1 MQPDSIYSD
10 SLLKRN
16 FPLFLQPADRV
27 VSARRLKEVVEIF
40 SRHSAETRKSNA
52 ELADAIDY
60 SSSIIDELEKTKQE
74 LAQARDQVR
83 LAAQHALLL
92 SETIFE
98 RTHDAVIVLR
108 ENGTCVSVNQNAL
121 RMFQL
126 STDSIDQLQAWD
138 KLSSTFTAK
147 DGRPWIDR
155 VKLELSQNEVSRLEL
170 FQTIGEREQWV
181 QFSFSKFSIRD
192 QPHVLLAASNI
203 TSRKEFEKKLLRG
216 RDFLDNTLNAI
227 PDLLCVKSADLKP
240 VLLNDSYREFHEI
253 PPERHLLAQ
262 PAVNNDAEIIKHE
275 LELFEKSQDSESEES
290 HVDADGKPQTFSTRR
305 SVFSDPTTG
314 EQFLVAASRNITE
327 QKEIEDRNR
336 LLASVFEN
344 SQDAVA
350 ILNLDGSICEANPE
364 FCQTCGL
371 TNEALLNSKLTDVV
385 SWEYFELE
393 QLVEAAIVGIP
404 LPGRVSVNSR
414 ANKETGNLSDRK
426 LVYWGSLS
434 AARNENG
441 EATNLIA
448 MFSDIT
454 QIEET
459 QRRLHQQALHDN
471 LTGLPNR
478 RYFSEHIEEH
488 RGGPPD
494 RFAVC
499 FLDLD
504 DFKIVNDTLG
514 HAAGDQLLVAVAGRI
529 KGCVP
534 RDCFLARFGGDEFA
548 LLIPE
553 NDEPTR
559 IDRIANEVV
568 SALNRPFMIGE
579 NRVYIGVSIGMTLC
593 PDDATDVHQ
602 LLRNADVA
610 MYHAKDAGKNT
621 VRRFTPVLAAKIE
634 ASQTLLDDLRRA
646 VINEE
651 LMLYYQPKI
660 CLKTGTLCGCE
671 ALVRWIRRGLP
682 VSPADFIDV
691 AEKSGLIIPLGDQIL
706 EMAMRQA
713 KQWRESHV
721 FDGSV
726 AINLSPRQLAD
737 PHFIQR
743 FRDLLV
749 NTETKAEW
757 FELEITENAMVD
769 NLDVTRERMDEL
781 NEIGVKIAIDDFGTG
796 YSSLNYLKTFP
807 VATLKID
814 LSFVRDLP
822 HDLRAV
828 AIAKTVLS
836 LGHGLGLSVVAEGV
850 ETVEQRNFL
859 RDAGCDIMQ
868 GYLIN
873 KPLPVPEFTAWAI
886 ERKQKSRKLNALN
899 SASIDS

>member
-1 MQPDSIYSD
+1 MFFQPTDQAPS
-10 SLLKRN
+10 
-16 FPLFLQPADRV
+16 P
-27 VSARRLKEVVEIF
+27 RRLKEVVEIF
-40 SRHSAETRKSNA
+40 ERHSAETRKSNI

-60 SSSIIDELEKTKQE
+60 SSAFIDELEETKRE

-83 LAAQHALLL
+83 QSALHTLLL

-108 ENGTCVSVNQNAL
+108 EDGTCVSVNQNAS
-121 RMFQL
+121 RMFRL
-126 STDSIDQLQAWD
+126 STELADQFKAWEQ
-138 KLSSTFTAK
+138 LTAFRAP
-147 DGRPWIDR
+147 DGLPWIDR
-155 VKLELSQNEVSRLEL
+155 VRLNLSKSEIITLEL
-170 FQTIGEREQWV
+170 FQTVDGCEQWV
-181 QFSFSKFSIRD
+181 QFSFSQFSIRD
-192 QPHVLLAASNI
+192 EPHVLLAASDI
-203 TSRKEFEKKLLRG
+203 TSRKEFENKLLRS
-216 RDFLDNTLNAI
+216 RDFLGNTLNAI

-240 VLLNDSYREFHEI
+240 VLVNDSFLEFHQ
-253 PPERHLLAQ
+253 LSATKNLADQ
-262 PAVNNDAEIIKHE
+262 VAIASNEKIEEHE
-275 LELFEKSQDSESEES
+275 LELFANSHDSESEES
-290 HVDADGKPQTFSTRR
+290 HIDGEGKAQTFSTRR
-305 SVFSDPTTG
+305 SVFSDPLTG
-314 EQFLVAASRNITE
+314 EKFLVAASRNITQ

-344 SQDAVA
+344 SQDAVV
-350 ILNLDGSICEANPE
+350 ILNLDGSICEANPK

-371 TNEALLNSKLTDVV
+371 SNVVLLNSVLTDIV

-393 QLVEAAIVGIP
+393 QLIEAAIIDIP
-404 LPGRVSVNSR
+404 LPGRVQINS
-414 ANKETGNLSDRK
+414 KTDVQTPGSSDRK
-426 LVYWGSLS
+426 AVYWGSLS
-434 AARNENG
+434 TARNENG

-478 RYFSEHIEEH
+478 RYFSEHIEE
-488 RGGPPD
+488 RTGESPD

-514 HAAGDQLLVAVAGRI
+514 HAAGDQLLVAVSGRI
-529 KGCVP
+529 KSCLP

-553 NDEPTR
+553 NDESTR

-568 SALNRPFMIGE
+568 NALNRPFMIGE
-579 NRVYIGVSIGMTLC
+579 NRVYIGVSIGLTLC

-621 VRRFTPVLAAKIE
+621 VRGYTPVLAAKIE

-646 VINEE
+646 VINQE

-660 CLKTGTLCGCE
+660 CLKTGALCGCE

-706 EMAMRQA
+706 EMAMRQT
-713 KQWRESHV
+713 KIWRESGV
-721 FDGSV
+721 FSGSV

-737 PHFIQR
+737 PHFIKR
-743 FRDLLV
+743 FRELLES
-749 NTETKAEW
+749 TETKAEW

-769 NLDVTRERMDEL
+769 NLDVTRERMNQL
-781 NEIGVKIAIDDFGTG
+781 NDIGVKFAIDDFGTG

-873 KPLPVPEFTAWAI
+873 KPLPVPEFTAWAT
-886 ERKQKSRKLNALN
+886 ERKLSTPQPGSSCSPSN
-899 SASIDS
+899 S